1 MLRAAV
7 IGLQPAE
14 FQARRIRDAARERGR
29 LLAGRDAAALHA
41 DVDLDQGAQLDA
53 EILRHARGRVDLLGR
68 VEAQRDR
75 RILRERGKAAQL
87 ALTDNLIADQDV
99 LHAAAHQRFRLAD
112 LLHALADRAVRD
124 LPQRDR
130 GRFVRLGMRTH
141 AHAGRA
147 GKLRHFRDVA
157 VERVEVDDQRRRID
171 VCDRSTDLGGRRV
184 HRFTRKAFER
194 SIFTAGRACPLR
206 AWRTRKRVPRNFM
219 SDVPRIRI
227 ADIHKSFGPLEVLR
241 GVSFDVHRGNV
252 VSVIGASGSGK
263 STLLRCVNY
272 LEPPNS
278 GEIYIEGEPLGSR
291 MRCARQRRP
300 RSLAE
305 INAMRRELGV
315 VFQQFNLWPH
325 MTVLGNVIEAPI
337 RVRKLPRKEAIAYG
351 EECLRRV
358 HLIDKA
364 GEYPARLSGGQQ
376 QRAAIARA
384 LAMRPKAMLFD
395 EATSSLDP
403 ELTDEVLGVMR
414 ELAADGTTMIVVTH
428 EMGFAREVSD
438 RVIFLHQGMIEEEGP
453 PADIFGAPKSER
465 LRQFLSKYRK

>member
-1 MLRAAV
+1 
-7 IGLQPAE
+7 
-14 FQARRIRDAARERGR
+14 
-29 LLAGRDAAALHA
+29 
-41 DVDLDQGAQLDA
+41 
-53 EILRHARGRVDLLGR
+53 
-68 VEAQRDR
+68 
-75 RILRERGKAAQL
+75 
-87 ALTDNLIADQDV
+87 
-99 LHAAAHQRFRLAD
+99 
-112 LLHALADRAVRD
+112 
-124 LPQRDR
+124 
-130 GRFVRLGMRTH
+130 
-141 AHAGRA
+141 
-147 GKLRHFRDVA
+147 
-157 VERVEVDDQRRRID
+157 
-171 VCDRSTDLGGRRV
+171 
-184 HRFTRKAFER
+184 
-194 SIFTAGRACPLR
+194 
-206 AWRTRKRVPRNFM
+206 M

-227 ADIHKSFGPLEVLR
+227 AGVHKSFGPLDVLR
-241 GVSFDVHRGNV
+241 GVSFDVLRGQV

-272 LEPPNS
+272 LEPPS
-278 GEIYIEGEPLGSR
+278 AGEIYIEGEPLGSR
-291 MRCARQRRP
+291 VDARGQRKP
-300 RSLAE
+300 RSLRE

-337 RVRKLPRKEAIAYG
+337 RVRKVPRPEAVAYG

-358 HLIDKA
+358 RLIDKA

-438 RVIFLHQGMIEEEGP
+438 RVIFLHGGLIEEEGP
-453 PADIFGAPKSER
+453 PGEIFDAPKSER